1 MSKMN
6 VLIKKDEN
14 IENVENV
21 EFKGKN
27 KIIKIGK
34 KSKIRLVEGDLD
46 LEGIIK
52 AN

>member
-6 VLIKKDEN
+6 VLIKKD
-14 IENVENV
+14 ENVENV

-34 KSKIRLVEGDLD
+34 KSKNRLVEGDLD